1 MFRPLALYIGLRYT
15 RAKRRNHFISFIS
28 LISILGIA
36 LGVTA
41 LITVLSVM
49 NGFEKEL
56 RERMLGMSPHIMVF
70 PEKDVTNQWQPL
82 SEEIRKHPQVTGVA
96 PYIQGQAMVSFDK
109 NMKGVFLQGI
119 VPSIEPQVSKVP
131 EKLKVGHLEDLK
143 SNEFKVIIGHELARS
158 LRVSTGDQITI
169 VVPQASVTPVGVM
182 PRMKRMTIA
191 GIFEMGIHEF
201 DSNFV
206 LMHIDDAAKLLRVE
220 EGFVHG
226 LNIKLDD
233 MFAATKVKKEFV
245 NTLPAGFYL
254 QDWTHR
260 HANFFKAV
268 KMEKRVMFI
277 ILTLIIAVAAFN
289 IISTLVML
297 VTDKQA
303 DIAILR
309 TLGATPL
316 TIMTIFVV
324 QGVIIGLFGT
334 LLGVIGG
341 VSLALNV
348 ETLVPAIENFFNMK
362 FLSADVYYIS
372 DIPSDLRLADVYWI
386 TINAFLISL
395 LATLY
400 PAYRAS
406 RTQPAEAL
414 RYE

>member
-1 MFRPLALYIGLRYT
+1 MFRPLAFYIGLRYT

-28 LISILGIA
+28 LISMLGIA

-70 PEKDVTNQWQPL
+70 PDNEVTNQWQPL
-82 SEEIRKHPQVTGVA
+82 AEQIRKHAHVIGVA
-96 PYIQGQAMVSFDK
+96 PYIQGQAMVSFEK

-119 VPSIEPQVSKVP
+119 VPTIEPQVSKVP
-131 EKLKVGHLEDLK
+131 EKLLTGHLEDLK
-143 SNEFKVIIGHELARS
+143 PNEFKVIIGKELARS
-158 LRVSTGDQITI
+158 LRVSVGDQITI

-182 PRMKRMTIA
+182 PRMKRMSIA

-206 LMHIDDAAKLLRVE
+206 LMHIEDAAKLLRVE

-226 LNIKLDD
+226 LNVKLDD
-233 MFAATKVKKEFV
+233 MFAATRIKQEFV
-245 NTLPAGFYL
+245 KEIPAGFYL

-268 KMEKRVMFI
+268 KMEKTVMFI
-277 ILTLIIAVAAFN
+277 ILSLIIAVAAFN
-289 IISTLVML
+289 IISTLVMV
-297 VTDKQA
+297 VTDKES

-309 TLGATPL
+309 TLGATPN
-316 TIMTIFVV
+316 TIMWIFMV
-324 QGVIIGLFGT
+324 QGTLIGVIGT
-334 LLGVIGG
+334 LLGLIGG
-341 VSLALNV
+341 VSLAFNIESVVALV
-348 ETLVPAIENFFNMK
+348 EHLTGSRVLDPSI
-362 FLSADVYYIS
+362 YYIS
-372 DIPSDLRLADVYWI
+372 DVPSDLHWFDVMKI
-386 TINAFLISL
+386 GLLSLFLSL
-395 LATLY
+395 FATLY
-400 PAYRAS
+400 PARRAAK
-406 RTQPAEAL
+406 TQPAEAL

>member
-1 MFRPLALYIGLRYT
+1 MFRPLAFYIGLRYT

-28 LISILGIA
+28 LISMLGIA

-56 RERMLGMSPHIMVF
+56 RERMLGMSPHIMIF
-70 PEKDVTNQWQPL
+70 PDKEVTNEWQPL
-82 SEEIRKHPQVTGVA
+82 AEQVRKHPRVTGVA

-131 EKLKVGHLEDLK
+131 QKLLSGHLDDLK
-143 SNEFKVIIGHELARS
+143 PNEFKVIIGKELARS
-158 LRVSTGDQITI
+158 LRVSMGDQITI
-169 VVPQASVTPVGVM
+169 VVPQANVTPVGVM

-206 LMHIDDAAKLLRVE
+206 LLHIDDAAKLLRVE

-233 MFAATKVKKEFV
+233 MFAATTVKKEFV

-268 KMEKRVMFI
+268 KMEKTVMFI
-277 ILTLIIAVAAFN
+277 ILSLIIAVAAFN
-289 IISTLVML
+289 IISTLVMV
-297 VTDKQA
+297 VTDKES

-309 TLGATPL
+309 TLGATPN
-316 TIMTIFVV
+316 TIMWIFMV
-324 QGVIIGLFGT
+324 QGTLIGVVGT
-334 LLGVIGG
+334 LLGLMGG
-341 VSLALNV
+341 VSLALN
-348 ETLVPAIENFFNMK
+348 IESVVALIEYISGDKILNP
-362 FLSADVYYIS
+362 SIYYIS
-372 DIPSDLRLADVYWI
+372 DVPSDLHWIDVI
-386 TINAFLISL
+386 KIGLLSLFLSL
-395 LATLY
+395 FATLY
-400 PAYRAS
+400 PARRAAK
-406 RTQPAEAL
+406 TQPAEAL